1 MKKITYIIALFS
13 FFNLTAQVG
22 IGTNTPVEE
31 VHVAGVNSNI
41 RVDGLNAANNPLN
54 NGTQGSSR
62 VFVNANGD
70 LVLGSKDNNI
80 AILFDPVDYLKSD
93 EASPSTFVQT
103 GTGSGYQ
110 FVGEPAASGEGN
122 SQFTL
127 TKNAIVELNYAI
139 SWKLQKG
146 GGGNKFIGDGSA
158 RIVQS
163 YVALYKWTLGGV
175 AVGLVTTDLDGNPVS
190 LLGLSGQ
197 YHANKDEN
205 EGPEYFYN
213 NGTDFVK
220 LGPGIYRPLFA
231 VQVVVSSTNG
241 YGAIKYVIGGG
252 QDEMQAI
259 AHYYN

>member
-1 MKKITYIIALFS
+1 MRKITCIIALFS
-13 FFNLTAQVG
+13 ILKISAQVG
-22 IGTNTPVEE
+22 IGTNLPQEE
-31 VHVAGVNSNI
+31 VHVAGATSTV
-41 RVDGLNAANNPLN
+41 RVEGLNAANNSLN
-54 NGTQGSSR
+54 NGVQGNSR
-62 VFVNANGD
+62 VFVN
-70 LVLGSKDNNI
+70 NN
-80 AILFDPVDYLKSD
+80 DDYLKSD

-110 FVGEPAASGEGN
+110 FIGEPALGGEGN

-127 TKNAIVELNYAI
+127 VNNAIVELNYAI

-175 AVGLVTTDLDGNPVS
+175 PVGLVTTDLDSQPVS
-190 LLGLSGQ
+190 FLGLSGQ
-197 YHANKDEN
+197 FHINNDEN
-205 EGPEYFYN
+205 EGAEYFFN

-241 YGAIKYVIGGG
+241 YGAIKFVIGGG